1 MTPYKTSSIAH
12 QTFSEEQFL
21 TIKDIENQYKEAML
35 ALNSISDPLLTIYGG
50 GRVARGSHVYDSVFK
65 LAQML
70 GQKGW
75 AVASGGGPGVMEAAL
90 KGVQSGGGKSVAFKI
105 NINSER
111 QENKNDIDIHFTQ
124 FAPRKY
130 ALRQADA
137 FVFAPGGTGT
147 LDELFELFTLNKTE
161 KFAEK
166 PVFFLDRKFWHG
178 MIEWVVK
185 TVYEERELIN
195 PEALS
200 FFKVVDDPEE
210 IMTALGY

>member
-1 MTPYKTSSIAH
+1 MTTNTPQILAH
-12 QTFSEEQFL
+12 QTFSEEQFS
-21 TIKDIENQYKEAML
+21 TIKDIENQYKKAML

-50 GRVARGSHVYDSVFK
+50 ARVSRGSQVYDTVFK
-65 LAQML
+65 LAKML

-90 KGVQSGGGKSVAFKI
+90 KGVQSGGGQSIGFKI
-105 NINSER
+105 DINSEI
-111 QENKNDIDIHFTQ
+111 QESKNDIDIQFTQ

-137 FVFAPGGTGT
+137 FVFAPGGAGT

-166 PVFFLDRKFWHG
+166 PVFFLDRTFWHG

-185 TVYEERELIN
+185 TVYEERELIS
-195 PEALS
+195 PESLS